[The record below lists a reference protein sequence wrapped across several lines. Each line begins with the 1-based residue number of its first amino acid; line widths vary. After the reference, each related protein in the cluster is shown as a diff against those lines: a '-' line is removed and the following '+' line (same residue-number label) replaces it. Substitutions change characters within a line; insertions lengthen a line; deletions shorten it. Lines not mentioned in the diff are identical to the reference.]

1 MALVQN
7 IQLQGGGE
15 GSAGARDRARRLTG
29 SPALRLVGRRLVAAV
44 IVLWGV
50 TFLTYAIMSALPNDT
65 ASALLGLKA
74 SPAQVAALNHQLGL
88 DQPFWVR
95 YWHWFVNL
103 LHGNLGNTLQ
113 NQSVNHEIATY
124 LPVTVELLLYALVV
138 SLVLAIGL
146 AVLAAR
152 KPNGIADRFSLT
164 ISMLGLSAA
173 PYAFAIFI
181 IILFGVK
188 LGWFPVQSNGLGHG
202 GPLTFFKE
210 ATLPAASL
218 GFGLFA
224 IYTRVLRG
232 DLVEQMQRE
241 DYITTARAKG
251 LAPWRVLIKHA
262 LRNSMFT
269 LITIVGTNLGALIG
283 AAAIIETL
291 FSAPGIGQDLL
302 NSIGDHDV
310 PMVEG
315 IVLVFAL
322 ITVLGNLLA
331 DLLYAVLDP
340 RIRYG
345 RSST

>member
-1 MALVQN
+1 MALVQQV
-7 IQLQGGGE
+7 ILQGGGE
-15 GSAGARDRARRLTG
+15 GSAGAGDRARRRAG

-50 TFLTYAIMSALPNDT
+50 TFLTYAVMSALPNDT
-65 ASALLGLKA
+65 AASLLGLKA
-74 SPAQVAALNHQLGL
+74 TPAQVAALNHQLGL

-103 LHGNLGNTLQ
+103 LHGNLGTTLEG
-113 NQSVNHEIATY
+113 QSVNHEIATH
-124 LPVTVELLLYALVV
+124 LPVTIELLAYALVV
-138 SLVLAIGL
+138 SLVLAIVV

-164 ISMLGLSAA
+164 IGMLGLSAA

-181 IILFGVK
+181 IIVFGVR
-188 LGWFPVQSNGLGHG
+188 LGWFPVQSNSLGTG
-202 GPLTFFKE
+202 GVGTFFKD

-224 IYTRVLRG
+224 IYTRLLRG

-251 LAPWRVLIKHA
+251 LTPWRVLIKHA
-262 LRNSMFT
+262 LRNSLFT
-269 LITIVGTNLGALIG
+269 LITVVGLNLGTLIG
-283 AAAIIETL
+283 AAAIIEVL

-302 NSIGDHDV
+302 NSIGNHDV

-322 ITVLGNLLA
+322 VTVLGNLLA

-345 RSST
+345 RSSS

>member
-1 MALVQN
+1 MTTRGLA
-7 IQLQGGGE
+7 
-15 GSAGARDRARRLTG
+15 G
-29 SPALRLVGRRLVAAV
+29 SPAWKLVGRRLVAAV

-50 TFLTYAIMSALPNDT
+50 TFLTYAVMSALPNDT
-65 ASALLGLKA
+65 AAGLLGLKA
-74 SPAQVAALNHQLGL
+74 SPAQIAALNRRLGL
-88 DQPFWVR
+88 NQPFWVR

-103 LHGNLGNTLQ
+103 LHGNLGTTLEG
-113 NQSVNHEIATY
+113 QSVNHELATY
-124 LPVTVELLLYALVV
+124 LPVTMELLAYALVV
-138 SLVLAIGL
+138 SLVLAVGL

-152 KPNGIADRFSLT
+152 KPNGAADRFSLAL
-164 ISMLGLSAA
+164 SMLGLSAA

-181 IILFGVK
+181 IVVFGVQ
-188 LGWFPVQSNGLGHG
+188 LGWFPVQSNALGTG
-202 GPLTFFKE
+202 GVGTFFRE

-224 IYTRVLRG
+224 IYARVLRG

-251 LAPWRVLIKHA
+251 LAPWRVLVRHA

-269 LITIVGTNLGALIG
+269 LITVVGLNLGALIG

-291 FSAPGIGQDLL
+291 FSAPGIGQELL
-302 NSIGDHDV
+302 NSISNHDV

-315 IVLVFAL
+315 IVLVFAI
-322 ITVLGNLLA
+322 ITVAGNLLA

-345 RSST
+345 SSSS